1 MMLLARNV
9 HLPLIGEDGPLF
21 VDCELDENNLKKSK
35 EKSI

>member
-21 VDCELDENNLKKSK
+21 VDCELDENNFGSS
-35 EKSI
+35 EE